1 MPDGRLV
8 WRFPMPESEPI
19 DNAYWKLERSG
30 IGTETEKEFLGDH
43 NELPKP
49 WDVATCEDLEKPWD
63 VATCEDLD
71 LRRDVWD
78 WYDRVVTWF
87 NHEYVWDPAAGMIPP
102 CWPLHPH
109 LIHEVG
115 VLASQRRSIE
125 MAPNANALE
134 EWHRYVVPSLLER
147 TQKRVKQHCD
157 DHHQPWPAR
166 ARFTHHQAS
175 GQVQIRM
182 NAFKSD
188 LEASPVSDEDHS
200 HRPHL
205 MLLDDNGSVIDPK
218 TGEVS

>member
-1 MPDGRLV
+1 
-8 WRFPMPESEPI
+8 MPESEPI

-43 NELPKP
+43 NELP
-49 WDVATCEDLEKPWD
+49 KPWD

-109 LIHEVG
+109 LVHEIG

-157 DHHQPWPAR
+157 DHHQAWPGR
-166 ARFTHHQAS
+166 TRFAHHQAAD
-175 GQVQIRM
+175 QVEGRRA
-182 NAFKSD
+182 AFESD
-188 LEASPVSDEDHS
+188 LKALAITEDESTPPRLAVFDE
-200 HRPHL
+200 
-205 MLLDDNGSVIDPK
+205 NGQLIDPQ